1 MHTTKT
7 VSQGLSYTETLRKK
21 GGKYL
26 PVINLICARHCAISV
41 YLLFQ
46 DAPFN
51 QSILKE
57 ISPECSLEGLML
69 KLKLQ
74 SFGHQMGRTDSF
86 EKTLRLGKIE
96 GKRRRG
102 RERMRWHHR
111 LNNMSLSRFWALV
124 MNRKA
129 CHATVHEITRSWT
142 QLSAW
147 AELNWLK
154 PCQSLLGLPGSTS
167 GKESTC
173 QYRRHRR
180 CEFHLWVRKIP
191 WRRKWQP
198 TPVFLPREFHWQK
211 SQVGY
216 SPQGCTEL
224 DTTEVT

>member
-1 MHTTKT
+1 MECRQPVSCPWNSPGENTRVGSRSLLQGTFLTWGLNQDLLHCRWILCHLSPQGSPSLCMHTTKT

-124 MNRKA
+124 MDRKA

-142 QLSAW
+142 RLSA
-147 AELNWLK
+147 
-154 PCQSLLGLPGSTS
+154 
-167 GKESTC
+167 
-173 QYRRHRR
+173 
-180 CEFHLWVRKIP
+180 
-191 WRRKWQP
+191 
-198 TPVFLPREFHWQK
+198 
-211 SQVGY
+211 
-216 SPQGCTEL
+216 
-224 DTTEVT
+224 